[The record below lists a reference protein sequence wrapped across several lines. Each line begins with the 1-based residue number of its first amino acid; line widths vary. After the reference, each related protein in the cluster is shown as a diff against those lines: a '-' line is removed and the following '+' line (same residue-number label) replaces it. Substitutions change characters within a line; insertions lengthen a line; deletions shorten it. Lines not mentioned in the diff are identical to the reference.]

1 MNQSNL
7 IGGACAYQPTVNTL
21 ELAMT
26 SLEIADLVG
35 SRHDKV
41 KQSIERLVKRGA
53 IQPPLM
59 VKTENKKSNS
69 PNRFTNTYHFE
80 GDQGKRDSIVVITRL
95 CKEFIPKLPPYQ
107 SSKITFLGEISQEV
121 SV

>member
-41 KQSIERLVKRGA
+41 KQSIERLAKRGA
-53 IQPPLM
+53 IALPSM
-59 VKTENKKSNS
+59 VKIENKQSNS
-69 PNRFTNTYHFE
+69 PNRFTNVYYFE
-80 GDQGKRDSIVVITRL
+80 GDQGKRDSIIVVTRL
-95 CKEFIPKLPPYQ
+95 CKEFTPKLPPYQ
-107 SSKITFLGEISQEV
+107 GSKITFLEAISQEV
-121 SV
+121 AV